1 MIDSGR
7 RRAIKQSVRAVGG
20 LWAGLR
26 ARGLLASAL
35 APAAKKNAADLVTL
49 GNTGIKL
56 PRLAIGTGTHGVNK
70 TSVQGRLGINGF
82 AELLCHAYDQGLHF
96 WETADQYGTHNHL
109 REGMRRVGKNNVV
122 VMTKT
127 RATTAA
133 DVKADLD
140 RFRRE
145 LGRDHLDIVLLHCM
159 TDDDWPQRLEPVMEV
174 LSRAREQGIIRAHG
188 VSCHTLGA
196 LKAAAKTPWVQV
208 DLARINGHQASMDA
222 DPETVLGVLREMKR
236 AGKGIIGMKIF
247 GAGRLTGDVDGAL
260 SFCSRLDLL
269 DAFTIGFASTGQ
281 MDEVV
286 KKLPLVSA
294 AG

>member
-1 MIDSGR
+1 MTSR
-7 RRAIKQSVRAVGG
+7 RRVMKQTLGLAGG
-20 LWAGLR
+20 LMAGLPAR
-26 ARGLLASAL
+26 ALLAA
-35 APAAKKNAADLVTL
+35 APARKSAADLVTL
-49 GNTGIKL
+49 GQTGIKIS
-56 PRLAIGTGTHGVNK
+56 RLAIGTGTHGVNK

-82 AELLCHAYDQGLHF
+82 ADLLCHAYDQGLHF

-109 REGMRRVGKNNVV
+109 REGMRRVGRNNVV

-133 DVKADLD
+133 EMQADLD

-159 TDDDWPQRLEPVMEV
+159 TDPEWPRKMEGVMEV
-174 LSRAREQGIIRAHG
+174 LSRAREQGIVRAHG

-196 LKAAAKTPWVQV
+196 LRAAARTPWVQV
-208 DLARINGHQASMDA
+208 DLARINGKQAAMDA
-222 DPETVLGVLREMKR
+222 DPATVLGVLREMKA

-247 GAGRLTGDVDGAL
+247 GAGRLTHDIDGSLAFATKLDV
-260 SFCSRLDLL
+260 L
-269 DAFTIGFASTGQ
+269 DAFTIGFGTAGQ

-286 KKLPLVSA
+286 QKLPVVSA
-294 AG
+294 G

>member
-1 MIDSGR
+1 MSHPSR
-7 RRAIKQSVRAVGG
+7 RRVVKQSLGLAGG
-20 LWAGLR
+20 LLAGLR
-26 ARGLLASAL
+26 GRTLLGAA
-35 APAAKKNAADLVTL
+35 APVKKSAADLVTL

-56 PRLAIGTGTHGVNK
+56 SRLAIGTGTHGVNK

-133 DVKADLD
+133 EMKADLD

-159 TDDDWPQRLEPVMEV
+159 TQDDWPRRLEGVMEV
-174 LSRAREQGIIRAHG
+174 LSRAKEQGIVRAHG

-196 LKAAAKTPWVQV
+196 LRTAAKTPWVEV
-208 DLARINGHQASMDA
+208 DLARINGKQASMDA
-222 DPETVLGVLREMKR
+222 DPDTVLSVLREMKS

-247 GAGRLTGDVDGAL
+247 GAGRLTGDIDGAL
-260 SFCSRLDLL
+260 GFAGKLDVL
-269 DAFTIGFASTGQ
+269 DAFTIGFGSTGQ
-281 MDEVV
+281 LDEVV
-286 KKLPLVSA
+286 RKLPLVSA
-294 AG
+294 V